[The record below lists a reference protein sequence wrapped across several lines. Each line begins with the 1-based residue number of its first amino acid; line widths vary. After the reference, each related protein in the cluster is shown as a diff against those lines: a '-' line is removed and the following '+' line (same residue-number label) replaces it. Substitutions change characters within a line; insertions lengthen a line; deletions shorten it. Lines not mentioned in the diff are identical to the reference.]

1 MCNALFLMAYY
12 NRLIEQY
19 IFPLQYTR
27 NWILYDADKYF
38 EKPLFIE
45 PPPPEPEEPPAQIT
59 MDLPAVPEP
68 IPATPVQQIP
78 IEAPDTFG
86 FELVDALS
94 EKEE

>member
-19 IFPLQYTR
+19 TFPLQYTQ

-45 PPPPEPEEPPAQIT
+45 PPPEESEESEPPAQIT
-59 MDLPAVPEP
+59 MDLPTVPEP
-68 IPATPVQQIP
+68 ISATPVPPP
-78 IEAPDTFG
+78 IH
-86 FELVDALS
+86 LVLN
-94 EKEE
+94 